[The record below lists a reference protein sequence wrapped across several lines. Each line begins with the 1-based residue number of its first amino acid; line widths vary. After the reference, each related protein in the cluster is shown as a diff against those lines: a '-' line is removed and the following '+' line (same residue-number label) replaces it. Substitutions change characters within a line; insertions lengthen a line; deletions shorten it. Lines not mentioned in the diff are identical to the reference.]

1 MENFINIQQLQ
12 NAISGR
18 DCIRNAQC
26 TSELK
31 EKYGHERIAF
41 WHFRKFEEICDYIL
55 KNDIEKEILLSKDAK
70 DRLVSYL
77 SDFIEKHPL

>member
-26 TSELK
+26 ISELK
-31 EKYGHERIAF
+31 EKYGHERIAGQIESG
-41 WHFRKFEEICDYIL
+41 FEKCVKPRPSGCGFLSSKKDSYF
-55 KNDIEKEILLSKDAK
+55 NKEDNL
-70 DRLVSYL
+70 
-77 SDFIEKHPL
+77 